1 MIMVP
6 NVVVIPNSK
15 LSYRGENIDAKAA
28 SLEKCDM
35 TFKLFHALA

>member
-1 MIMVP
+1 MVP

-15 LSYRGENIDAKAA
+15 LSYRGKNIDTTAA

-35 TFKLFHALA
+35 TFRLFYALA